1 MQSRGISSKVY
12 NEKKP
17 VMSLVS
23 TDWLEKNFND
33 VKILDAS
40 WHMPST
46 NRDAYKEFLNE
57 HIENSQFF
65 DLEKNS
71 ELNSTLPHMLPSE
84 KKWQEIISNY
94 GISNQDKI
102 VIYDNSDVISS
113 CRCWYMFVYFGH
125 DINKIFILDGGLKKW
140 KTDNKK
146 MTNNLALINKTSYK
160 AKEIKSFVLN
170 KFQINENIKLN
181 NFQVIDAR
189 GEKRFEGTEPEPR
202 AGLKSGSIKN
212 SKNLPFNEC
221 INKSD
226 HTFKDRDELIKIFEY
241 AGIRNDTQHV
251 FTCGS
256 GVTACIIAMANKII
270 NDKNPIIYDGSW
282 SEYGLK

>member
-1 MQSRGISSKVY
+1 
-12 NEKKP
+12 
-17 VMSLVS
+17 MSLVD
-23 TDWLEKNFND
+23 TDWLEKNLNQ

-46 NRDAYKEFLNE
+46 NRDAYKEFLSE

-65 DLEKNS
+65 DLDKNS
-71 ELNSTLPHMLPSE
+71 ELDSTLPHMLPSK
-84 KKWQEIISNY
+84 KKWQEIISSY

-102 VIYDNSDVISS
+102 VIYDNSDLISS

-125 DINKIFILDGGLKKW
+125 DVSKIFILNGGLKKW
-140 KTDNKK
+140 KIDNKK
-146 MTNNLALINKTSYK
+146 ITNNLLSNNKTIYL
-160 AKEIKSFVLN
+160 AEEIKSLVLN
-170 KFQINENIKLN
+170 KSQIDENIKLN
-181 NFQVIDAR
+181 NFQVVDAR
-189 GEKRFEGTEPEPR
+189 GKKRFEGTEPEPR
-202 AGLKSGSIKN
+202 SGLKSGSIKN

-226 HTFKDRDELIKIFEY
+226 HTFKDKEELIKIFEC
-241 AGIRNDTQHV
+241 AGIRSDKLQV

-256 GVTACIIAMANKII
+256 GVTACILAMANKII
-270 NDKNPIIYDGSW
+270 NDKNPIVYDGSW

>member
-1 MQSRGISSKVY
+1 
-12 NEKKP
+12 
-17 VMSLVS
+17 MSLVD
-23 TDWLEKNFND
+23 TDWLEKNFNE

-40 WHMPST
+40 WHMPSA
-46 NRDAYKEFLNE
+46 NRNAYKEFLSE

-71 ELNSTLPHMLPSE
+71 DINSTLPHMLPSK

-94 GISNQDKI
+94 GINNQDKI

-113 CRCWYMFVYFGH
+113 CRCWYMFIFFGH
-125 DINKIFILDGGLKKW
+125 DISKIFILNGGLKKW
-140 KTDNKK
+140 KMDNKK
-146 MTNNLALINKTSYK
+146 VTNNLAPRKKTNYL
-160 AKEIKSFVLN
+160 AKEIKGLVFN
-170 KFQINENIKLN
+170 KLQIDENMKLN
-181 NFQVIDAR
+181 NFQVVDAR
-189 GEKRFEGTEPEPR
+189 GKKRFEGVELEPR
-202 AGLKSGSIKN
+202 PGLKSGSIKN

-226 HTFKDRDELIKIFEY
+226 HTFKDRNELVKIFEH
-241 AGIRNDTQHV
+241 AGIRNDTQQV

-256 GVTACIIAMANKII
+256 GVTACILAMANKII

>member
-1 MQSRGISSKVY
+1 
-12 NEKKP
+12 
-17 VMSLVS
+17 MSLVD
-23 TDWLEKNFND
+23 TDWLEKNLNK

-46 NRDAYKEFLNE
+46 NRDAYKEFLNG

-65 DLEKNS
+65 DLDKNS
-71 ELNSTLPHMLPSE
+71 DLDSTLPHMLPSK
-84 KKWQEIISNY
+84 KKWQEIISKY
-94 GISNQDKI
+94 GISNQDNI

-125 DINKIFILDGGLKKW
+125 DNSKVFILNGGLKKW
-140 KTDNKK
+140 KIDNKK
-146 MTNNLALINKTSYK
+146 ITNNTTLNDKTNYL
-160 AKEIKSFVLN
+160 AKEIKNLVLN
-170 KFQINENIKLN
+170 KFQIDENIKLN
-181 NFQVIDAR
+181 KFQIVDAR
-189 GEKRFEGTEPEPR
+189 GKTRFDGTESEPR
-202 AGLKSGSIKN
+202 QGLKSGSIKN

-226 HTFKDRDELIKIFEY
+226 HTFKDKDKLLKIFDFV
-241 AGIRNDTQHV
+241 GIRSDKQQV

-256 GVTACIIAMANKII
+256 GVTACILAMANKII
-270 NDKNPIIYDGSW
+270 NDKKPIIYDGSW

>member
-1 MQSRGISSKVY
+1 
-12 NEKKP
+12 
-17 VMSLVS
+17 MSLVN
-23 TDWLEKNFND
+23 TGWLEKNLNE

-46 NRDAYKEFLNE
+46 NRDAHKEFLVE

-65 DLEKNS
+65 DIDKNS
-71 ELNSTLPHMLPSE
+71 EPDSILPHMLPSKE
-84 KKWQEIISNY
+84 RWQKIISNY
-94 GISNQDKI
+94 GICNQDKI

-113 CRCWYMFVYFGH
+113 CRCWYMFIYFGH
-125 DINKIFILDGGLKKW
+125 DISKIFILDGGLKKW
-140 KTDNKK
+140 KIDKK
-146 MTNNLALINKTSYK
+146 KTTHNLSTNNKTNYK
-160 AKEIKSFVLN
+160 AKRIKTLVVN
-170 KFQINENIKLN
+170 KLQIDKNIKLN
-181 NFQVIDAR
+181 EFQVVDAR
-189 GEKRFEGTEPEPR
+189 GKKRFEGTEPEPR
-202 AGLKSGSIKN
+202 PDLKSGSIKN

-226 HTFKDRDELIKIFEY
+226 HTFKNKDVLMKVFRH
-241 AGIRNDTQHV
+241 AGIITNKQQV

-256 GVTACIIAMANKII
+256 GITACILAMANKII

>member
-1 MQSRGISSKVY
+1 
-12 NEKKP
+12 
-17 VMSLVS
+17 MSLVN
-23 TDWLEKNFND
+23 TDWLDKNLSE
-33 VKILDAS
+33 VKILDAT
-40 WHMPST
+40 WHMPNA
-46 NRDAYKEFLNE
+46 NRDAYKEFLSE

-226 HTFKDRDELIKIFEY
+226 HTFKNKEELTNIFEC
-241 AGIRNDTQHV
+241 AGIKTDKLQV

-256 GVTACIIAMANKII
+256 GVTACILAMANKII
-270 NDKNPIIYDGSW
+270 NDKNPIVYDGSW

>member
-1 MQSRGISSKVY
+1 
-12 NEKKP
+12 
-17 VMSLVS
+17 MSLVNS
-23 TDWLEKNFND
+23 DWLEKNLNE

-46 NRDAYKEFLNE
+46 NRDAYKEFLSE
-57 HIENSQFF
+57 HIKNSQFF
-65 DLEKNS
+65 DLDKNS
-71 ELNSTLPHMLPSE
+71 ELDSTLPHMLPSK

-102 VIYDNSDVISS
+102 VIYDNSDIISS
-113 CRCWYMFVYFGH
+113 CRCWYMFVYFSH
-125 DINKIFILDGGLKKW
+125 DINKIFVLDGGLKKW
-140 KTDNKK
+140 KIDNKQI
-146 MTNNLALINKTSYK
+146 TNNLTLSNKTDYL
-160 AKEIKSFVLN
+160 AKETKNLVLN
-170 KFQINENIKLN
+170 KLQIIENIKLN
-181 NFQVIDAR
+181 KFQVIDAR
-189 GEKRFEGTEPEPR
+189 GKKRFEGIEPEPR
-202 AGLKSGSIKN
+202 PGLKSGAIKN

-226 HTFKDRDELIKIFEY
+226 HTFKNRDELMKVFED
-241 AGIRNDTQHV
+241 AGIETNKQQV

-256 GVTACIIAMANKII
+256 AVTACILAMANKII